1 MKITNTTTP
10 LRRTLQLLALNAA
23 VALLAAGCATYAE
36 HSYNQDFHQNLPTSP
51 NYTIKDV
58 DDSHFKVEVFQ
69 GSPGTEGERAVYV
82 KKAAASVAEN
92 EAKRR
97 GWTNWDLNYTEDY
110 NHGWMHI
117 VTAEVTRKNA
127 AEKSPD
133 LAH

>member
-1 MKITNTTTP
+1 MKNTP
-10 LRRTLQLLALNAA
+10 LRRLTQLLLPT
-23 VALLAAGCATYAE
+23 VALATLALGCATYAE
-36 HSYNQDFHQNLPTSP
+36 HSYNHDYHQNLPTDP
-51 NYTIKDV
+51 NYTIRDL
-58 DDSHFKVEVFQ
+58 DDNRFQVEVFQ
-69 GSPGTEGERAVYV
+69 GAPGTETDRAVYV

-97 GWTNWDLNYTEDY
+97 GWANWDLNYTEDT

-127 AEKSPD
+127 AIKSPD